1 MGWDLGKNGCVL
13 VSVTAEIHFVSV
25 DDSYDDDD
33 DNDASMLLQP
43 GSRQLPRWVEELD
56 GMRLCPLGKNG
67 LLRDETVSSI
77 WGTLMQ
83 EILSTLVSAA
93 RLVIMVGNFFVILCP
108 KKKKKKK
115 IIYTLFRQ
123 TFIYNCLGV
132 ALYLL
137 CTCTDHL
144 CYISLTLSPNG
155 STCLSNKLISN
166 FGYPGHTQ

>member
-1 MGWDLGKNGCVL
+1 MGWNLGKNGRVL

-77 WGTLMQ
+77 WGTLVQ

-93 RLVIMVGNFFVILCP
+93 RLVIMVGNLFVILCP

-115 IIYTLFRQ
+115 IIYTLF
-123 TFIYNCLGV
+123 
-132 ALYLL
+132 
-137 CTCTDHL
+137 
-144 CYISLTLSPNG
+144 
-155 STCLSNKLISN
+155 
-166 FGYPGHTQ
+166 

>member
-1 MGWDLGKNGCVL
+1 MGWNLGKNGRVL

-56 GMRLCPLGKNG
+56 GMRLCPLGKHG

-77 WGTLMQ
+77 WGTLVQ

-93 RLVIMVGNFFVILCP
+93 RLVIMVGNLFVILCLA
-108 KKKKKKK
+108 
-115 IIYTLFRQ
+115 IGVIYHAVDMDLFAHVHGEDEREPARAEVGAGLDPPVWE
-123 TFIYNCLGV
+123 C
-132 ALYLL
+132 
-137 CTCTDHL
+137 
-144 CYISLTLSPNG
+144 
-155 STCLSNKLISN
+155 
-166 FGYPGHTQ
+166 